1 MKIAKPIRDA
11 HENGKPLYQQLMQEV
26 RAVLKPRVEERG
38 WFYRDR
44 VKALESYALK
54 VETGRFQDYAH
65 MEDFFG
71 CKVIVPTF
79 SHIPEAIQLIS
90 STYQME
96 ERRPKLDDE
105 TRNSS
110 SDFTFDELRL
120 YVKIPPVTDRPT
132 REFDNLRFEVQ
143 IKTILQYAWDIATH
157 DLIYKTDD
165 VSWPKERIAYQV
177 KAMLEH
183 AELTIAEAGKLSMA
197 PAVSKLDRRTKDML
211 TVIEQLR
218 KAWTDADLLPDDLKR
233 LAENVVALFRAG
245 EVPVDKLTEI
255 LSEEQKRV
263 GLLPKDLSPYAFVVQ
278 ALANNPA
285 LGYEQKFKREGVRAK
300 LVIHDDMDL
309 PASMRAPHSRI
320 IVLKTIPATT

>member
-1 MKIAKPIRDA
+1 MKIARPIRDA

-54 VETGRFQDYAH
+54 VETGRAADYTH

-71 CKVIVPTF
+71 CKVIVPNF

-90 STYQME
+90 DTYQIE
-96 ERRPKLDDE
+96 ERRPKVDGE
-105 TRNSS
+105 THNSS
-110 SDFTFDELRL
+110 SDFIFDELRL
-120 YVKIPPVTDRPT
+120 YVKIPPVTDRPA
-132 REFDNLRFEVQ
+132 REFDSLKFEIQ

-183 AELTIAEAGKLSMA
+183 AELTIAEAGKLATA
-197 PAVSKLDRRTKDML
+197 PAVSKQDRRTKDML
-211 TVIEQLR
+211 TVIEELR
-218 KAWTDADLLPDDLKR
+218 KVWTEAESLPEDLKR
-233 LAENVVALFRAG
+233 LADSIVALFKAG
-245 EVPVDKLTEI
+245 DLAVETLSEI
-255 LSEEQKRV
+255 LAEEQKRV

-278 ALANNPA
+278 ALVNNPT
-285 LGYEQKFKREGVRAK
+285 LNFETKFKRDKVRAK
-300 LVIHDDMDL
+300 IVIHDDMDL

-320 IVLKTIPATT
+320 IVLRAVSATE